1 MEEAG
6 VAVEVEAVVAVAQA
20 PAALVV
26 AQALV
31 ALDPPV
37 VEVVGQDGALQG

>member
-1 MEEAG
+1 MEEVEEAG
-6 VAVEVEAVVAVAQA
+6 VAVEVEAVVA
-20 PAALVV
+20 V